1 MTILFP
7 VPLSVETGK
16 DTVILSGTSAV
27 VTARVTNGSGNY
39 LYLWS
44 PGSMVVNNT
53 YAITETLPLTTG
65 THFLVRATDTSTGCF
80 SEGSIHVDVE
90 ESIGDMLIITNGV
103 TPNGDGNNDVW
114 KIKGIEFFPD
124 NEVVIF
130 NRWGDRIK
138 TLQQYDNVNVFWDG
152 SNEHGKP
159 VPDGTYFY
167 TLTIRGR
174 QNFKGWIQLKRS
186 L

>member
-1 MTILFP
+1 MAIRFP
-7 VPLSVETGK
+7 VPLTVETAK
-16 DTVILSGTSAV
+16 DTVILAGT
-27 VTARVTNGSGNY
+27 TALLTAKVTNGSGNY
-39 LYLWS
+39 MIQWS
-44 PGSMVVNNT
+44 PGSMVVNN
-53 YAITETLPLTTG
+53 ASANTETVALTLG
-65 THFLVRATDTSTGCF
+65 TQFVVRVTDVATGCF
-80 SEGSIHVDVE
+80 SESNIYVEVE
-90 ESIGDMLIITNGV
+90 ESIEDMMIITNGI

-124 NEVVIF
+124 NEVVIL

-138 TLQQYDNVNVFWDG
+138 TMRHYDNVNVFWDG

-174 QNFKGWIQLKRS
+174 KNFKGWIQLKRS